1 MNGELSVMDGPS
13 PAASRSSAPVS
24 QALAW
29 FKPLGR
35 QVWQCLAIVAAA
47 AVSYLFITQFVF
59 RSAEVVGNSMQP
71 ALHNAE
77 HCLLNLW
84 ILRLRDPKRGDI
96 VAFRDPQDHR
106 YSVKRIIG
114 VAGDSILLRDGPVY
128 LNGRKFVEPYLAR
141 RTPTYPD
148 GRLRE
153 QHLRCGKDQYIVLGD
168 NRTDSTDSRS
178 YGPIPRASIL
188 GLVR

>member
-1 MNGELSVMDGPS
+1 MNGELLVVDSQS
-13 PAASRSSAPVS
+13 PAASRSLPAAS
-24 QALAW
+24 QSPGWVRTLC
-29 FKPLGR
+29 R
-35 QVWQCLAIVAAA
+35 QVLQCVAVVAAA
-47 AVSYLFITQFVF
+47 AASYLFITHFIF
-59 RSAEVVGNSMQP
+59 RSADVVGTSMQP
-71 ALHNAE
+71 TLHNGE

-84 ILRLRDPKRGDI
+84 ILHLREPRRGDI
-96 VAFRDPQDHR
+96 VAFRDPQNHH

-114 VAGDSILLRDGPVY
+114 VAGDSVFLRNGPLY
-128 LNGRKFVEPYLAR
+128 LNGRKLVEPYLAR

-178 YGPIPRASIL
+178 YGPIPRNSIL